1 MKKDFQFI
9 GVDMDEEEIIA
20 TPKSIYKAKIKKL
33 VTRAAFQE
41 YLSQKEGKKKLDD
54 IKYDC
59 FSIQPYLKSAEFS
72 VKEREL
78 LYSLR
83 SRSHEAKINYRKMN
97 KNSLKCIFQCPSD
110 EDQRHIFTN
119 CEALKSS
126 QNRDNVRYEDIFC
139 TERKQKQAISLFL
152 MTENRRNTLKEKQVS
167 QQTNTYLGGICQDP
181 C

>member
-1 MKKDFQFI
+1 MKK
-9 GVDMDEEEIIA
+9 
-20 TPKSIYKAKIKKL
+20 
-33 VTRAAFQE
+33 AAFQE
-41 YLSQKEGKKKLDD
+41 YLSQKQGKKKLDD

-97 KNSLKCIFQCPSD
+97 KNRLKCIFQCTSD
-110 EDQRHIFTN
+110 EDQRHIFAN

-126 QNRDNVRYEDIFC
+126 QNKHYLRYEDIFS
-139 TERKQKQAISLFL
+139 T
-152 MTENRRNTLKEKQVS
+152 
-167 QQTNTYLGGICQDP
+167 
-181 C
+181 